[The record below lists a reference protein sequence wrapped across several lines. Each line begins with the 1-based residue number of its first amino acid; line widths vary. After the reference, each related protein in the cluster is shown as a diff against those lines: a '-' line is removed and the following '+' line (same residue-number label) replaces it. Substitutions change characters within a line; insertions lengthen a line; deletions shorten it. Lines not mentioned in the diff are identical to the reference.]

1 MPRQPYSAA
10 VKSDG
15 EERLHPLSPEGKG
28 CANERNESPLSHCRV
43 QPTFSMRKKGLEKAV
58 EPSLRFKGGLVGFRR
73 TLIILWLLRRK
84 PLYLHRIKKTGG
96 IMETLNKEF
105 WEKRDAAMKRF
116 MASKERKRKRM
127 AELEQMLRQDYLAR
141 TGEDPKFVNV
151 W

>member
-1 MPRQPYSAA
+1 M
-10 VKSDG
+10 
-15 EERLHPLSPEGKG
+15 SPEGKG
-28 CANERNESPLSHCRV
+28 CANERNESPLSYCRV

-58 EPSLRFKGGLVGFRR
+58 EPSLRVREDWWVFEKTLKVKGGRVGFRR